1 MKNEADFNKFN
12 SIAHKNRS
20 VYEAGNGRSAYD
32 LGPLAADY
40 GDPPVVDFDPSDLT
54 DAEFINFLKHHQ
66 TYKMTKKEIESLPD
80 DIRKKVMAQ
89 AVIENL

>member
-12 SIAHKNRS
+12 SIAHKYKSKAQKDRS
-20 VYEAGNGRSAYD
+20 VYD

-54 DAEFINFLKHHQ
+54 DVEFINFLKHHH
-66 TYKMTKKEIESLPD
+66 TYKMTKKEIERLPD
-80 DIRKKVMAQ
+80 DICKKVMAQ

>member
-1 MKNEADFNKFN
+1 MDFNKFLPK
-12 SIAHKNRS
+12 SINVNDR
-20 VYEAGNGRSAYD
+20 G
-32 LGPLAADY
+32 LAADY
-40 GDPPVVDFDPSDLT
+40 DPAPVVDFDPSDLT
-54 DAEFINFLKHHQ
+54 DVEFINFLKHHQ

>member
-12 SIAHKNRS
+12 SIA
-20 VYEAGNGRSAYD
+20 
-32 LGPLAADY
+32 ADY
-40 GDPPVVDFDPSDLT
+40 DPAPVVDFDPSELT
-54 DAEFINFLKHHQ
+54 DVEFINFLKHHC

-80 DIRKKVMAQ
+80 DICKKVMAQ